1 VVPDELSE
9 RLKQPSLRSSV
20 VLPFEQSDGTVAV
33 LNLSSTTREFAEDDL
48 RWASARVGVS
58 PAVDAESSSEALFA
72 SEVGNDA
79 QATLAPT
86 SSLSSSSYW
95 EDRTQPPSTSIRPS
109 RSDTSERLIRPSSD
123 FGDPAT
129 SESSRRCHRRLR
141 RKRASVVN
149 GVLGKWSVILAL
161 LVLLCA
167 GLFLSLWTI
176 SGDVALLSGGGKDS
190 SPEQEV
196 DQASVEDVGKV
207 AQDSLPSTDTPRPGG
222 SEAAIPE
229 VSESPSAD
237 SSEPAWSETPIP
249 ETASRECGGA
259 EAYQYELIIAGED
272 FFAEAT
278 DSPASLSYTGE
289 ARC

>member
-1 VVPDELSE
+1 
-9 RLKQPSLRSSV
+9 
-20 VLPFEQSDGTVAV
+20 
-33 LNLSSTTREFAEDDL
+33 
-48 RWASARVGVS
+48 
-58 PAVDAESSSEALFA
+58 
-72 SEVGNDA
+72 
-79 QATLAPT
+79 
-86 SSLSSSSYW
+86 
-95 EDRTQPPSTSIRPS
+95 
-109 RSDTSERLIRPSSD
+109 
-123 FGDPAT
+123 
-129 SESSRRCHRRLR
+129 
-141 RKRASVVN
+141 
-149 GVLGKWSVILAL
+149 VLGKWSVILAL

-190 SPEQEV
+190 SPEREV
-196 DQASVEDVGKV
+196 DQVSVEDVGKV
-207 AQDSLPSTDTPRPGG
+207 AQDSLPNTDTPRPGG

-259 EAYQYELIIAGED
+259 QTECLTQLASEVVPMAEYAGGRIDTDIDGSGRQRKVLYFLASDMGVCEHVSFEGINDEAYQYEGIIAGED